1 MSTRPGQRFPSASS
15 PSSGSAVPSAAW
27 SRAAPPPR

>member
-1 MSTRPGQRFPSASS
+1 MTTRPGQRFPGASLAASAST
-15 PSSGSAVPSAAW
+15 VPSAAW